1 MQIKKVA
8 GACCDKHIE
17 YKSEVDEKLSI
28 EQWAEKI
35 RPLVSNMMQD
45 FRIFDEW
52 KIDLKIQ
59 LIFCHQKIV
68 MKSNWY
74 ILRWIS

>member
-1 MQIKKVA
+1 MWLSYFWIYDKVCKQYQRKYQKAFRNKHKQKLDWRLQIKEVA

-35 RPLVSNMMQD
+35 RP
-45 FRIFDEW
+45 
-52 KIDLKIQ
+52 
-59 LIFCHQKIV
+59 
-68 MKSNWY
+68 
-74 ILRWIS
+74 